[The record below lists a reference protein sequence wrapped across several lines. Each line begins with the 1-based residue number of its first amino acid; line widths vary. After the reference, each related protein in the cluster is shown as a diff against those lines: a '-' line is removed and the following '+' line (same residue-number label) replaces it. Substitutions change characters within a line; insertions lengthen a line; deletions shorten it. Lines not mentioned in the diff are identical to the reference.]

1 MQQARPEHDLAI
13 WISEGGSG
21 CRRLTS
27 ASISLDTI
35 MNQAQFSKFSP
46 ITVAVKRNIRQ
57 LRLNAGYSMNEGAR
71 LLGVSRKQLED
82 IETIRNYG
90 CHLDLEL
97 LAKMKVIYKTSMD
110 EMTGDLPEDYYSDY
124 YTRPRK
130 RLGST
135 PRLPR

>member
-1 MQQARPEHDLAI
+1 M
-13 WISEGGSG
+13 S
-21 CRRLTS
+21 
-27 ASISLDTI
+27 
-35 MNQAQFSKFSP
+35 QAQYSKFSP
-46 ITVAVKRNIRQ
+46 ITVTVKKNVRQ

-97 LAKMKVIYKTSMD
+97 LAKMKVIYKASLD
-110 EMTGDLPEDYYSDY
+110 DLIGELPVDYYSEY

-130 RLGST
+130 RVGSKA
-135 PRLPR
+135 RK

>member
-1 MQQARPEHDLAI
+1 
-13 WISEGGSG
+13 
-21 CRRLTS
+21 
-27 ASISLDTI
+27 

-71 LLGVSRKQLED
+71 LLGISRKQLED

-135 PRLPR
+135 PRRLS

>member
-1 MQQARPEHDLAI
+1 MQRGLRATEYYDFLVA
-13 WISEGGSG
+13 
-21 CRRLTS
+21 C
-27 ASISLDTI
+27 SIKI

-46 ITVAVKRNIRQ
+46 ITVAVKKNVRQ

-97 LAKMKVIYKTSMD
+97 LAKMKVIYKTSLD
-110 EMTGDLPEDYYSDY
+110 QLVGDIPEDYYSEFY
-124 YTRPRK
+124 VRPRK
-130 RLGST
+130 RLGSK
-135 PRLPR
+135 PR

>member
-1 MQQARPEHDLAI
+1 
-13 WISEGGSG
+13 
-21 CRRLTS
+21 
-27 ASISLDTI
+27 

-57 LRLNAGYSMNEGAR
+57 LRLNSGYSMNEGAR

-97 LAKMKVIYKTSMD
+97 LAKIKVIYKASLD
-110 EMTGDLPEDYYSDY
+110 EIIGELPEDYYSDY
-124 YTRPRK
+124 FTRPRK
-130 RLGST
+130 RLGSAS
-135 PRLPR
+135 R